1 MTSRLDISNQL
12 EQDFKKI
19 DAGRGYNLTPADI
32 RRGLHKFNDFEVK
45 PALAFALTGD
55 EPDEDS
61 DGRNTARWLN
71 YMVYGY
77 TDTSDM
83 GNSDDIYKLL
93 DDVEDFLLSTD
104 NTYQSCTEIGE
115 IEIIEGGVGVPI
127 NFFSLIF
134 RIAYYS

>member
-55 EPDEDS
+55 EPD
-61 DGRNTARWLN
+61 
-71 YMVYGY
+71 
-77 TDTSDM
+77 
-83 GNSDDIYKLL
+83 DDA
-93 DDVEDFLLSTD
+93 DFLLSTD